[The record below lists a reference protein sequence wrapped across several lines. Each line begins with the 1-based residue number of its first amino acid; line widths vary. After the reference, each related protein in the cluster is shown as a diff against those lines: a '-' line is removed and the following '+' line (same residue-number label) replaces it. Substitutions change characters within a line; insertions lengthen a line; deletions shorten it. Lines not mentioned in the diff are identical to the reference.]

1 MRISDWSSDV
11 CSSDLAL
18 AVARDLMLA
27 EQAGAHVHFRQLS
40 TRASFDLI
48 RQARTRGVR
57 VSCGVSPAHLL
68 LSDIAIGAFRPYA
81 RLSPPLRS
89 EDDRLATIE
98 AVRDGTVDHICRAE
112 ARRVGK
118 E

>member
-11 CSSDLAL
+11 CSSDL
-18 AVARDLMLA
+18 VARDLMLA
-27 EQAGAHVHFRQLS
+27 EETGAHVHFRALS
-40 TRASFDLI
+40 TKAAFDLV
-48 RQARTRGVR
+48 RAAKKRGVQ

-68 LSDIAIGAFRPYA
+68 LSETAIGAFRTYA

-98 AVRDGTVDHICRAE
+98 AVRDGTVDLICSGHDRKS
-112 ARRVGK
+112 VG
-118 E
+118 